1 MERFPIWPTEIP
13 QPRQPVPVALVGAG
27 NRAST
32 IYVPLFPHLAP
43 WYKLVAVCDP
53 VREHCDAV
61 AAQFGVPA
69 YYDLRELVRDRPME
83 AVIAVTPPAAKH
95 AIGMYLCEHGIHNLT
110 ETPIATTLKQAQEV
124 CRAATAN
131 DVVLRVAENFIR
143 LPEYRIAAAVRDS
156 TLIGDVK
163 RIVSYNAHTGFH
175 NNSVWLHFAGGRL
188 PEWVQG
194 ITHTMTT
201 TAFTSEPQ
209 RRHLDETYVGHF
221 FQFPEGLMVM
231 DHASN
236 QKGFL
241 GRLRRQGYAEW
252 QGTRGTLTHG
262 SIAYPEGDTA
272 EVRRHSD
279 ELVRRG
285 EAGEPL
291 TGWADET
298 WPVVHEYTGDHRWFR
313 SYVDVGPE
321 HVEYTNPFRPPVK
334 LKCYPD
340 RDEYQHAYYAGAMMD
355 LSVDFALAVRGLRE
369 SEYLPEHAL
378 GAMMMEVAARESALQ
393 DGRRIPLP
401 LKGESQADALIEQR
415 LRREY
420 GVDPNDVEAMLGISY
435 PKV

>member
-1 MERFPIWPTEIP
+1 MRSVWPNEIP
-13 QPRQPVPVALVGAG
+13 QPSEPVTVALVGAG
-27 NRAST
+27 NRTQT
-32 IYVPLFPHLAP
+32 IYVPLFAHLAP
-43 WYKLVAVCDP
+43 WCKLVAVCDP
-53 VREHCDAV
+53 VREHGDAV
-61 AAQFGVPA
+61 AAQLGVPA

-83 AVIAVTPPAAKH
+83 AVIAVTPAAAKH
-95 AIGMYLCEHGIHNLT
+95 AIAMVLCEHGIHNLT
-110 ETPIATTLKQAQEV
+110 ETPFAMTLKQAREM
-124 CRAATAN
+124 CRAAEKKG
-131 DVVLRVAENFIR
+131 VVLRVAENFIR
-143 LPEYRIAAAVRDS
+143 LPEYRIAAAVRDADV
-156 TLIGDVK
+156 IGPIK

-175 NNSVWLHFAGGRL
+175 NNSVWIHFARGQL

-194 ITHTMTT
+194 VAHTMTT
-201 TAFTSEPQ
+201 TPFCSEPQ
-209 RRHLDETYVGHF
+209 RRHIDEAYIGYF
-221 FQFPEGLMVM
+221 FQFAGGLMVM

-262 SIAYPEGDTA
+262 SIAYPEGSTA

-279 ELVRRG
+279 DLVRRG

-298 WPVVHEYTGDHRWFR
+298 WPVVHEYTDDHRWFR
-313 SYVDVGPE
+313 SYVDVGSE
-321 HVEYTNPFRPPVK
+321 RVEYANPFRPPVR

-340 RDEYQHAYYAGAMMD
+340 RDEFQHAYYAGATMD
-355 LSVDFALAVRGLRE
+355 ILVDFALAVRGLRE
-369 SEYLPEHAL
+369 SEVLPEHAL
-378 GAMMMEVAARESALQ
+378 GAMMMETAARESALQ

-401 LKGESQADALIEQR
+401 VEGELQSDALIEER

-420 GVDPNDVEAMLGISY
+420 GVDPNDVEAMLRISY